1 MNTTTMRST
10 LHTLIT
16 VSLLALCDGVMET
29 VVGVAGRTVS
39 LIYRYDTATLGLTE
53 VCWGRGAHPSLF
65 GCENTVI
72 ATNGVEVTYRRS
84 YRHRLPGKLRSGDVS
99 LIIYNV
105 EEGDSGFY
113 HCRVAQSGLF
123 NDLTHT
129 VHLIVRQEV
138 YTFELDFVD
147 SFAWNLKRCEEELS
161 NYRFR
166 NFSFF
171 LLDTSPVVPTVIPT
185 VPAQLLPITDT
196 PGSSVIP
203 EKSRQAPLVP
213 TVIPTIVPTAK
224 EQPLPITETSGS
236 LFTPEKSREGEQ
248 GPAMLYDCTTGPVI
262 GLVKGIKKMA
272 SPSLESY
279 IGHTVRVGAIA
290 FIPGLILAVLLSLR
304 RSRNSRVRGEPASS
318 PIVSSRNSRVEI
330 PLSHHDTDAWIY
342 DAPTDV

>member
-1 MNTTTMRST
+1 MNTTKMLST

-39 LIYRYDTATLGLTE
+39 LTCRYDLATLGLTE
-53 VCWGRGAHPSLF
+53 VCWGRGAQPSLF

-84 YRHRLPGKLRSGDVS
+84 NRHRLPGKLRSGDVS
-99 LIIYNV
+99 LTIYNV
-105 EEGDSGFY
+105 GEGDSGFY
-113 HCRVAQSGLF
+113 HCRVALSGLF
-123 NDLTHT
+123 NDLTQT
-129 VHLIVRQEV
+129 VHLIVRQAPV
-138 YTFELDFVD
+138 VPTLIP
-147 SFAWNLKRCEEELS
+147 
-161 NYRFR
+161 
-166 NFSFF
+166 
-171 LLDTSPVVPTVIPT
+171 TVVPTVIPT

-203 EKSRQAPLVP
+203 ENNRQALVIP
-213 TVIPTIVPTAK
+213 TVIPTIVPTTT
-224 EQPLPITETSGS
+224 EQPLPITETSVS
-236 LFTPEKSREGEQ
+236 PYTPVKSTEGEQ
-248 GPAMLYDCTTGPVI
+248 GPDILYDCTTGPII

-290 FIPGLILAVLLSLR
+290 FIPGLILAVLLRLR

-318 PIVSSRNSRVEI
+318 SSVISRNPRVEI

>member
-129 VHLIVRQEV
+129 VHLIVRQ
-138 YTFELDFVD
+138 
-147 SFAWNLKRCEEELS
+147 A
-161 NYRFR
+161 
-166 NFSFF
+166 
-171 LLDTSPVVPTVIPT
+171 PVVPTVIPT

-262 GLVKGIKKMA
+262 GLVKGIKQKMA

>member
-1 MNTTTMRST
+1 MNTTKMLST
-10 LHTLIT
+10 LHTFIT

-39 LIYRYDTATLGLTE
+39 LTCRYDTATLGLTE
-53 VCWGRGAHPSLF
+53 VCWGTGSQPSLF

-84 YRHRLPGKLRSGDVS
+84 NRHRLPGKLRSGDVS

-105 EEGDSGFY
+105 GEGDSGFY
-113 HCRVAQSGLF
+113 HCRVALSGLF

-129 VHLIVRQEV
+129 VHLIVRQ
-138 YTFELDFVD
+138 
-147 SFAWNLKRCEEELS
+147 A
-161 NYRFR
+161 
-166 NFSFF
+166 
-171 LLDTSPVVPTVIPT
+171 PVVPTVIPT

-196 PGSSVIP
+196 PRSYVIP
-203 EKSRQAPLVP
+203 EKSRQAPVIP
-213 TVIPTIVPTAK
+213 TVIPTITPTVPG
-224 EQPLPITETSGS
+224 QRLPITETSGS
-236 LFTPEKSREGEQ
+236 PFTPEKSREGEQ
-248 GPAMLYDCTTGPVI
+248 GPDILHDCTTGPII
-262 GLVKGIKKMA
+262 GIVKGIKQKMA

-279 IGHTVRVGAIA
+279 IGHTVRVGAIT

-304 RSRNSRVRGEPASS
+304 RSRNSRARGEPASS
-318 PIVSSRNSRVEI
+318 PSVRVEI

>member
-10 LHTLIT
+10 LHTLLT

-39 LIYRYDTATLGLTE
+39 LTCRYDTATLGLTE
-53 VCWGRGAHPSLF
+53 VCWGRGAQPSLF

-84 YRHRLPGKLRSGDVS
+84 YRHRLPGKLQSGDVS

-105 EEGDSGFY
+105 REGDSGFY
-113 HCRVAQSGLF
+113 HCRVALSGLF

-129 VHLIVRQEV
+129 VHLIVRQ
-138 YTFELDFVD
+138 
-147 SFAWNLKRCEEELS
+147 
-161 NYRFR
+161 
-166 NFSFF
+166 
-171 LLDTSPVVPTVIPT
+171 

-203 EKSRQAPLVP
+203 ENNKQAPLIP
-213 TVIPTIVPTAK
+213 TVIPTIVPTATE

-236 LFTPEKSREGEQ
+236 PFTPEKSREGEQ
-248 GPAMLYDCTTGPVI
+248 GPDILYDCTTGPII
-262 GLVKGIKKMA
+262 GLVKGIKQKMA
-272 SPSLESY
+272 SPSLDSY

-290 FIPGLILAVLLSLR
+290 FIPGLILAVLLRLR

-318 PIVSSRNSRVEI
+318 PSVSSRNPRAEI

>member
-10 LHTLIT
+10 LHTLLT
-16 VSLLALCDGVMET
+16 VSLLALCDGVTET
-29 VVGVAGRTVS
+29 VVGVAGRTAS
-39 LIYRYDTATLGLTE
+39 LTCRYDTATLGLTE
-53 VCWGRGAHPSLF
+53 VCWGRGAQPSLF

-84 YRHRLPGKLRSGDVS
+84 YRHRLPGKLQSGDVS

-105 EEGDSGFY
+105 GEGDSGFY
-113 HCRVAQSGLF
+113 HCRVALSGLF

-129 VHLIVRQEV
+129 VHLIVRQAPV
-138 YTFELDFVD
+138 VPTVIP
-147 SFAWNLKRCEEELS
+147 
-161 NYRFR
+161 
-166 NFSFF
+166 
-171 LLDTSPVVPTVIPT
+171 TVVPTVIPT

-196 PGSSVIP
+196 SGSSVIP
-203 EKSRQAPLVP
+203 DNNRQAPLIP
-213 TVIPTIVPTAK
+213 TVTPTIVPTATE

-236 LFTPEKSREGEQ
+236 PFTPEKSREGEK
-248 GPAMLYDCTTGPVI
+248 GPAILYDCTTGPII
-262 GLVKGIKKMA
+262 GLVKGIKQKMA

-290 FIPGLILAVLLSLR
+290 FIPGLILAVLLRLR

-318 PIVSSRNSRVEI
+318 PSVSSRNPRAEI

>member
-53 VCWGRGAHPSLF
+53 VCWGRGAQPSLF

-105 EEGDSGFY
+105 GEGDSGFY

-129 VHLIVRQEV
+129 VHLIVRQ
-138 YTFELDFVD
+138 
-147 SFAWNLKRCEEELS
+147 A
-161 NYRFR
+161 
-166 NFSFF
+166 
-171 LLDTSPVVPTVIPT
+171 PVVPTVIPTVIPT

-203 EKSRQAPLVP
+203 ENNRQAPLVP
-213 TVIPTIVPTAK
+213 TVIPTIVPTAT

-236 LFTPEKSREGEQ
+236 PFTPEKSREGEQ
-248 GPAMLYDCTTGPVI
+248 GPDMLYDCTTGPII

-318 PIVSSRNSRVEI
+318 PIVSSRNPRVEI